1 MEYKVIN
8 NGTDKKIAYPSEMS
22 DELIEILEKARKN
35 RTFLTI
41 TDGDIQTGQSWG
53 DLFGAKGVLGL
64 SRGKEYLFPIL
75 VSFKRGEYDEEL
87 DEEVGES
94 YDFLSELNT
103 KQISEYLDD
112 NDLSIDDVL
121 DSGGSILSSSIV
133 AVRTGLKKTRVVY
146 KHKSFKPSRNFLDY
160 EVITEEIKTTCES
173 FSSFTK
179 EVKKEEKITNKYHL
193 FIEKEK
199 FSAHDSTDDLIS
211 FLQANLELNLIGEK
225 VCVQI

>member
-1 MEYKVIN
+1 MEYKIIN
-8 NGTDKKIAYPSEMS
+8 NGNDKKIAYPNEMS
-22 DELIEILEKARKN
+22 NELVEVLEKARKN

-41 TDGDIQTGQSWG
+41 TDGDTQTGQSWG
-53 DLFGAKGVLGL
+53 DLFDAKGVLGL
-64 SRGKEYLFPIL
+64 CRGREYLFPIL
-75 VSFKRGEYDEEL
+75 VSFKRAEYDEDL
-87 DEEVGES
+87 DEELGES

-103 KQISEYLDD
+103 KQISEYLDN
-112 NDLSIDDVL
+112 NDLSLDDVL
-121 DSGGSILSSSIV
+121 DNGGSTLSSCIV

-160 EVITEEIKTTCES
+160 EVVVEEIKTTCES
-173 FSSFTK
+173 FSSLTK
-179 EVKKEEKITNKYHL
+179 ETKKEEKITNKYHL

-199 FSAHDSTDDLIS
+199 FSAHDSSDDLIS